1 MSSEGIVSAN
11 NTDRVIA
18 NSSSYRFED
27 TYVGLLDFDSCALNL
42 VATKVGGTITGQLY
56 RNHHDGS
63 ATFDVV
69 RTDHHKERG
78 GVASFKCEKPPVVGT
93 ELGTNGSPEPF
104 VLGTNLGIKPI
115 PIYDLDA
122 TGAGALEQ
130 NALGQNVM
138 SLTNSDP

>member
-42 VATKVGGTITGQLY
+42 VATKVGGTITGELY
-56 RNHHDGS
+56 RNHQDGS
-63 ATFDVV
+63 ATFNVV

-78 GVASFKCEKPPVVGT
+78 GVASFKCEKRVET
-93 ELGTNGSPEPF
+93 ELGTSEPPGPF
-104 VLGTNLGIKPI
+104 DWL
-115 PIYDLDA
+115 
-122 TGAGALEQ
+122 
-130 NALGQNVM
+130 
-138 SLTNSDP
+138 